1 MTMFELFLKGGSIMW
16 FILASSLLGTYLVI
30 QKLITLT
37 KVKGDGG
44 KFILQIRSVLTKG
57 DVAAALSLCSQT
69 STPLASILRAGL
81 LKMKG
86 SHQDVKDAVES
97 AARMEVYKLERGLGL
112 LASVA
117 GIAPLLGFLG
127 TVTGM
132 ISVFRVI
139 EINEGVVNPQ
149 ILASGIWEALLT
161 TAFGLIVGIPAY
173 FMYNYLL
180 NRVTRFVF
188 ETETSCNDF
197 LDVAQTE
204 QRKAQIAAKRAQM
217 AREAQSQGQPR

>member
-1 MTMFELFLKGGSIMW
+1 MW
-16 FILASSLLGTYLVI
+16 FILGASLVATYLIV
-30 QKLITLT
+30 QKLITLA

-44 KFILQIRSVLTKG
+44 KFILQIRSVLSKG
-57 DVAAALSLCSQT
+57 DVSSALSLCSEAG
-69 STPLASILRAGL
+69 TPLSLVLRAGL
-81 LKMKG
+81 LKMKS

-112 LASVA
+112 LASIA
-117 GIAPLLGFLG
+117 GIAPLMGFLG

-132 ISVFRVI
+132 ISAFRVI
-139 EINEGVVNPQ
+139 EINEGLVNPQ
-149 ILASGIWEALLT
+149 LLASGIWEALLT

-188 ETETSCNDF
+188 ETENSCNDF
-197 LDVAQTE
+197 LDIAQGE

-217 AREAQSQGQPR
+217 AREAQGRAK